1 MKKITLV
8 FMSVALFSLILSGCG
23 GGKSES
29 VDPTALIIGTWSDEE
44 TGVVTQF
51 REDGTCTTSEYG
63 ETILE
68 DTYTAEKVD
77 EDSIIV
83 ITGQGEEI
91 RINFPDEYTLTS
103 EDVTMVRVTQNESI
117 PEEGENEDYVASPE
131 ELLLGTW
138 ALDNSVIEFDENDYA
153 YIYEDGEESVYTYEL
168 SPIDDSSITI
178 DLIDVDGSVSS
189 ETAVFYDED
198 TLLIGD
204 TVFTRSVG

>member
-23 GGKSES
+23 GSKSEA

-63 ETILE
+63 QTILE

-77 EDSIIV
+77 DDSIIV
-83 ITGQGEEI
+83 ITGEGEVI
-91 RINFPDEYTLTS
+91 RISFPDEYTLTS
-103 EDVTMVRVTQNESI
+103 EDVTMVRVTQNEFI
-117 PEEGENEDYVASPE
+117 PEEGENEDDVASPE

-138 ALDNSVIEFDENDYA
+138 ALDNSVIEFDENGYA

-189 ETAVFYDED
+189 ETAVFYDAD